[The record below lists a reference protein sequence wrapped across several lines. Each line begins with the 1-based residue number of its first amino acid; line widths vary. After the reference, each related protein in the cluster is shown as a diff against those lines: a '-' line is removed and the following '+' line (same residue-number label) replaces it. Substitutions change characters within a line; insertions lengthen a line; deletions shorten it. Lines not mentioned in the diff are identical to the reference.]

1 MKLARPAAWLAA
13 VLLWLALGP
22 LVVLLVVVLLV
33 VPRTRAL
40 LRPDLPSRRAAVV
53 GVAVVGLLVG
63 GIWVLPDGRLP
74 VPPGGGAWVTPA
86 YTGRPSTADPLE
98 PVGSGLS
105 GVPSAADRPGPV
117 GLSVEV
123 DSAWFGAEHCAH
135 LLPDPHD
142 RLVALCTSRSGARLK
157 VVDPRS
163 LRPVATEELPEPC
176 ADVPP
181 VLDAA
186 GDVVVATG
194 DRRLLRVDTAD
205 AADEPALVTEQVVDL
220 SGVVAADD
228 CVVAVLG
235 DEVERLWFATAAGVV
250 GVVAGDVAP
259 QVTDLDEPISQPLV
273 ADRDGVYVTTAEAV
287 HRVVTRAGEPLEGWR
302 APYETGSGTKPGQV
316 DGGSGSGAVLLGGG
330 LLAVTDNAN
339 PRMHVVV
346 LRAVDGSQVCRA
358 QVFADDASATEAA
371 LTPVE
376 GGVVVT
382 NGHGWS
388 SAWRGVLG
396 RRPEGGIAR
405 VEAATCETTWTSA
418 EVAPTSGTTLSTST
432 GLVYAW
438 TKRGSWLG
446 VDAWYL
452 TALDARTGRTVFAA
466 RGGTGPQADSAGAPV
481 VVGPGGAAFV
491 GTRAGL
497 VRIKDGTRG
506 IRGMPDPSPAR

>member
-1 MKLARPAAWLAA
+1 MRAARPAAWCAA

-22 LVVLLVVVLLV
+22 LVVLLVGVLLA
-33 VPRTRAL
+33 VPRTRGL
-40 LRPDLPSRRAAVV
+40 LVSRPTVPSRRTTALTAIAIVLVV
-53 GVAVVGLLVG
+53 AGT
-63 GIWVLPDGRLP
+63 WVLPDGRLP
-74 VPPGGGAWVTPA
+74 VPPGGGAWVTPG
-86 YTGRPSTADPLE
+86 YTGRPSTAEPLA
-98 PVGSGLS
+98 
-105 GVPSAADRPGPV
+105 PSATAGSDRPGPV

-123 DSAWFGAEHCAH
+123 DTAWFGAEHCAH

-142 RLVALCTSRSGARLK
+142 RLLALCTSRSGARLK

-163 LRPVATEELPEPC
+163 LRPVASEELPEPC

-181 VLDAA
+181 VLDPA
-186 GDVVVATG
+186 GLVVVATG

-205 AADEPALVTEQVVDL
+205 AADEPALVTEEVVDL
-220 SGVVAADD
+220 SGVVASAD
-228 CVVAVLG
+228 CVVAVAV
-235 DEVERLWFATAAGVV
+235 DEVERLWFATADGVV
-250 GVVAGDVAP
+250 GVVAGDAAP
-259 QVTDLDEPISQPLV
+259 QVTDLGEPVSQPLA

-287 HRVVTRAGEPLEGWR
+287 HRVVTRAGAPLEGWR
-302 APYETGSGTKPGQV
+302 AAYETGSGRKPGQV
-316 DGGSGSGAVLLGGG
+316 DGGSGSGAVLLDGG
-330 LLAVTDNAN
+330 LLALTDNAN

-358 QVFADDASATEAA
+358 EVFADDASATEAA

-405 VEAATCETTWTSA
+405 VEADGCEVAWTSE
-418 EVAPTSGTTLSTST
+418 EVAPTSGSTLSPST

-438 TKRGSWLG
+438 TKRRSWLG

-452 TALDARTGRTVFAA
+452 TAIDARTGRTVFAA
-466 RGGTGPQADSAGAPV
+466 RGGTGPQADSAGAAV
-481 VVGPGGAAFV
+481 TIGPGGAAFV

-497 VRIKDGTRG
+497 VRIADGTRG
-506 IRGMPDPSPAR
+506 LRG